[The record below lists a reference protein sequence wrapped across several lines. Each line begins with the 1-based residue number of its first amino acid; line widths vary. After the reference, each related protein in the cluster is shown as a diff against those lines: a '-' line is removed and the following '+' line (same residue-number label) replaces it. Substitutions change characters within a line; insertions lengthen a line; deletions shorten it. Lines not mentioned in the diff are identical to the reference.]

1 MIEVTRPDVVEILKT
16 LGVQPRDGL
25 LVHSALQFL
34 GKPQGGVGIY
44 LDAIQDVIGSEG
56 TLAAPAFNFSFAK
69 GEDYDPETAPAVGM
83 GTFSEFVRQHPQ
95 ARRTTHPMQSLAVIG
110 KYAEELAGLDT
121 PGAFD
126 DGSAFD
132 RMLQLDFKLL
142 LLGADIQAVAMI
154 HYSEQRAEVPYRC
167 WKDFTGRIKRGD
179 EWAEATYR
187 MFVRDMEID
196 ARMEI
201 YPIKDRMESQSQ
213 WQQEKLGYGA
223 IIFCSLADFAAAADS
238 LFAEDPWVFVT
249 NKPETL

>member
-16 LGVQPRDGL
+16 LGVQPGDGL

-44 LDAIQDVIGSEG
+44 LDAIQDVLGPEG

-83 GTFSEFVRQHPQ
+83 GTFSEFVRQLPD
-95 ARRTTHPMQSLAVIG
+95 ARRTPHPMQSLAVIG

-132 RMLQLDFKLL
+132 RILQLDFKLL

-154 HYSEQRAEVPYRC
+154 HYSEQRCEVPYRFR
-167 WKDFTGRIKRGD
+167 KDFSGKIKREGAWQ
-179 EWAEATYR
+179 EVTYQLLA
-187 MFVRDMEID
+187 RDLEID
-196 ARMEI
+196 AQMEI
-201 YPIKDRMESQSQ
+201 YPIKDRMESRGL
-213 WQQEKLGYGA
+213 WRQEKLGYGA
-223 IIFCSLADFAAAADS
+223 VALFSLADFVEIS
-238 LFAEDPWVFVT
+238 GEFFAEDPWVFVT